1 MKLHTALMSGAFVTA
16 VAADGKANNNSHLR
30 HLKADSKSSKGTKA
44 GKGSSSYSSS
54 YSMSYGPP
62 TPPVTDPPTP
72 KPTRSTLPPTT
83 PPTPAPSPI
92 CCNPAD
98 LEELILSNVYNGDIE
113 TTFDEDPAKSAME
126 WLAEDACGCGF
137 CSNLQLIQRYIL
149 AVLYYSTGGP
159 NWTSCGDAASDAT
172 CQVQSAYGNS
182 EGFNWLTCNSE
193 CDWGGTDC
201 RNSGVLNVTDVE
213 RNGLIGNLPPEI
225 AKLSGLVV
233 LALEQNQLQGPIPS
247 SYGGLD
253 KLVVLDFDFNE
264 LTGTL
269 FDLRNMERLQQLD
282 LNSNFLSGSIEG
294 LGWDLTRL
302 TFIDLSYNKFTGT
315 IAPEIGDL
323 GGLTSL
329 QVQCNAFVPPLQFVN
344 CPSGTLAADDV
355 ICDNSATICTCT
367 NSTSAAQCSSELVSK
382 KSG

>member
-83 PPTPAPSPI
+83 PPTPTPSPI

-126 WLAEDACGCGF
+126 WLKGDTCSCGKF
-137 CSNLQLIQRYIL
+137 CTDLQLIQRYIL

-253 KLVVLDFDFNE
+253 KLAVLDLDFND
-264 LTGTL
+264 LTGSL
-269 FDLRNMERLQQLD
+269 FDLRNMEKLQQLD
-282 LNSNFLSGSIEG
+282 LNANSLTGSIEG

-329 QVQCNAFVPPLQFVN
+329 QVQCNEFDPPLQFVK
-344 CPSGTLAADDV
+344 CPSKILAADDV
-355 ICDNSATICTCT
+355 ICDNLATFCACT
-367 NSTSAAQCSSELVSK
+367 NSTSAAQCDE
-382 KSG
+382 GP

>member
-16 VAADGKANNNSHLR
+16 VAADGKANNNTPSHLR

-44 GKGSSSYSSS
+44 GNGSSSYSSS

-83 PPTPAPSPI
+83 PPTPTPSPI

-98 LEELILSNVYNGDIE
+98 LEEFILSNVYNNDDNI
-113 TTFDEDPAKSAME
+113 FDRDGPAME

-159 NWTSCGDAASDAT
+159 NWTKCGDAASDAT

-193 CDWGGTDC
+193 CEWGGTDC
-201 RNSGVLNVTDVE
+201 REDDESGRLRVIDVE
-213 RNGLIGNLPPEI
+213 NNGLNGNLPPEI

-247 SYGGLD
+247 SYGDLD
-253 KLVVLDFDFNE
+253 KLVVLDFDFND

-269 FDLRNMERLQQLD
+269 FDLSNMERLQQLD
-282 LNSNFLSGSIEG
+282 LNSNSLTGSIEG
-294 LGWDLTRL
+294 LGWDQTIL

-315 IAPEIGDL
+315 IAPEIGNLDD
-323 GGLTSL
+323 LTSL
-329 QVQCNAFVPPLQFVN
+329 QVQCNEFDPPLQFVK
-344 CPSGTLAADDV
+344 CPSKILAADDV
-355 ICDNSATICTCT
+355 ICDNVATNCTCT
-367 NSTSAAQCSSELVSK
+367 NSTSAAQCDE
-382 KSG
+382 GP

>member
-16 VAADGKANNNSHLR
+16 VAADGKANNNTPSHLR

-92 CCNPAD
+92 CCNPAY
-98 LEELILSNVYNGDIE
+98 LEKLILSNVYNNDDDI
-113 TTFDEDPAKSAME
+113 FDRDGPAME

-253 KLVVLDFDFNE
+253 KLAVLDLDFND
-264 LTGTL
+264 LTGSL
-269 FDLRNMERLQQLD
+269 FDLRNMEKLQQLD
-282 LNSNFLSGSIEG
+282 LNANSLTGSIEG

-367 NSTSAAQCSSELVSK
+367 NSTSAAQCDE
-382 KSG
+382 GP

>member
-1 MKLHTALMSGAFVTA
+1 MCPLSTLH
-16 VAADGKANNNSHLR
+16 HLSQ
-30 HLKADSKSSKGTKA
+30 ADSKSSKGTKA

-62 TPPVTDPPTP
+62 TPPTP

-83 PPTPAPSPI
+83 PPTSAPSPI
-92 CCNPAD
+92 CCNPAY
-98 LEELILSNVYNGDIE
+98 LEKLILINVYNNDVDI
-113 TTFDEDPAKSAME
+113 FDRDGPAKSAME
-126 WLAEDACGCGF
+126 WLKGDTCSCGKF
-137 CSNLQLIQRYIL
+137 CTDLQLIQRYIL

-172 CQVQSAYGNS
+172 CEVQSSYGNS

-193 CDWGGTDC
+193 CEWGGTDC

-213 RNGLIGNLPPEI
+213 KNGLNGNLPPEI

-233 LALEQNQLQGPIPS
+233 LALEQNQLKGPIPS
-247 SYGGLD
+247 SYGDLD

-282 LNSNFLSGSIEG
+282 LNSNFLLGSIEG
-294 LGWDLTRL
+294 LGWDQTML

-323 GGLTSL
+323 GGL
-329 QVQCNAFVPPLQFVN
+329 
-344 CPSGTLAADDV
+344 
-355 ICDNSATICTCT
+355 
-367 NSTSAAQCSSELVSK
+367 SESHYMYIPK
-382 KSG
+382 EANDQMP